1 VGVVGNV
8 GIEMSEVTVK
18 IDEKG
23 RVMIPKDIRETAKLR
38 KGSYV
43 NVKAK
48 GKAVIIES
56 AEPVADKY
64 YGAFKV
70 AKWPEDMDEF
80 MVEVVKK
87 WWTGH
92 AT

>member
-1 VGVVGNV
+1 
-8 GIEMSEVTVK
+8 MSEVTVK

-23 RVMIPKDIRETAKLR
+23 RVMIPKDVREAAKLKR
-38 KGSYV
+38 GSYV
-43 NVKAK
+43 HIKAK

-64 YGAFKV
+64 YGAFKI
-70 AKWPEDMDEF
+70 AEWPEDMDEF

-87 WWTGH
+87 WWAGH